1 MTATSA
7 ADIDTAIHRALGQVE
22 RERDVRILFACES
35 GSRGWGFESQDSDYD
50 VRFIYVH
57 RLEWYLSVESHRD
70 VVEIPISGLLDVNG
84 WELRKSLRLL
94 RKSNP
99 ALLEWLSSPIVYR
112 EHAAI
117 VRDYRAL
124 LPLYYSPV
132 ACMYHY
138 LSMAKANFR
147 EYLQSELV
155 RTKKYLY
162 VLRPVLGC
170 RWIEAGLGVV
180 PMQFGTLYQAVA
192 PKEAAVR
199 EAIEDL
205 MAHKKAGFESDRG
218 PRIDVLNGFLAGEIA
233 RFESLQLEAPKRPP
247 VEEMDR
253 FFRAAVERAWEEE
266 GPPSSRLDHR
276 LCP

>member
-1 MTATSA
+1 MTTPSSVDMDA
-7 ADIDTAIHRALGQVE
+7 AIQRALDDVE

-50 VRFIYVH
+50 VRFIYAH
-57 RLEWYLSVESHRD
+57 RPEWYLSVESHRD

-117 VRDYRAL
+117 MRDYRAL
-124 LPLYYSPV
+124 LPLYYSPI
-132 ACMYHY
+132 ACMHHY
-138 LSMAKANFR
+138 LSMAKGNFR
-147 EYLQSELV
+147 HYLQGEQV

-162 VLRPVLGC
+162 VLRPVLAC
-170 RWIEAGLGVV
+170 RWIEAGLGVA
-180 PMQFGTLYQAVA
+180 PMQFAALYQAVA
-192 PKEAAVR
+192 PQDASVRAA
-199 EAIEDL
+199 IDGL
-205 MAHKKAGFESDRG
+205 MAQKKAGFESDRA
-218 PRIDVLNGFLAGEIA
+218 PRIDVLNRFLASEMA
-233 RFESLQLEAPKRPP
+233 RFESLKLKAPKRPP

-253 FFRAAVERAWEEE
+253 FFRGAVARAWERT
-266 GPPSSRLDHR
+266 PSADPR
-276 LCP
+276 PA